1 MRSIF
6 IYIPFVKSSIGP
18 KISSYVSS
26 SNEKSKIVT
35 TYGLTRLLNKI
46 CKIEDKKVKKC
57 NCAKKAF
64 DIYLNGQLCFRVE
77 QSFIDET
84 EFPNFPN
91 IKQIKDGK

>member
-6 IYIPFVKSSIGP
+6 IYIPFVKSTLGP

-26 SNEKSKIVT
+26 SNEKRKIVT

-57 NCAKKAF
+57 NCKKKAF

-77 QSFIDET
+77 QNFIDESI
-84 EFPNFPN
+84 FPDVPN
-91 IKQIKDGK
+91 AKINQ